1 MAAIKPICD
10 WTGASG
16 QQYEYEIWTLPA
28 ERDLKPDG
36 NYIYA
41 RRNQGGRWVP
51 IYIGEG
57 NLAERA
63 SDSHHKAR
71 CIKQKGATHFHCGL
85 NSTLAARRAEE
96 QDLLAR
102 YRNAYQPNGCNE
114 RPGG

>member
-1 MAAIKPICD
+1 MAASRPTYN

-16 QQYEYEIWTLPA
+16 QQYHYYISALPA
-28 ERDLKPDG
+28 QLDPDQDG

-41 RRNQGGRWVP
+41 WKNQEGEWVP

-63 SDSHHKAR
+63 SDSHHQAR

-85 NSTLAARRAEE
+85 NPPLAARQAEE

-102 YRNAYQPNGCNE
+102 YQNAYQPNGCNE